1 MAYYLMVE
9 KKRGIYQPINIKN
22 SKYYQPKNNKF
33 NKPCAHSLQEIDEF
47 TMMFN
52 DEIELRE
59 RLVEEGILPFS
70 LFEKPLSIRHP
81 KKEQYIKVPHD
92 FLYQKDIEYVIDP
105 TRLISLVMERYYQND
120 FIFIK
125 KLASYFSEVYECST
139 TAPEVARLAEASLYQ
154 GRRHPGLEEIDRNSD
169 AMVARMLKLL
179 ILKHY
184 EQPDGKI
191 KYKNEVNYRNLH
203 DLIAFI
209 NNYDKKNNPEVKE
222 KPFISNK
229 NMIPKEEINKKE
241 ESIIKPA
248 EDTKKT
254 EQSKIRTRSKKKY
267 TLDGQESFD
276 I

>member
-9 KKRGIYQPINIKN
+9 KKRGLYQPINISN
-22 SKYYQPKNNKF
+22 SKYYPRHTKTF

-59 RLVEEGILPFS
+59 RLVEEGTISLS

-81 KKEQYIKVPHD
+81 KNGKYIKVPHD
-92 FLYQKDIEYVIDP
+92 FLYQKDIEYIMEPV
-105 TRLISLVMERYYQND
+105 RLIGLVMERYYQND
-120 FIFIK
+120 FVFIR

-154 GRRHPGLEEIDRNSD
+154 GRRHSALEELDRNGD
-169 AMVARMLKLL
+169 AMVTRMLKLL

-184 EQPDGKI
+184 EQTDGKI
-191 KYKNEVNYRNLH
+191 KYKDEVNYRNLH

-209 NNYDKKNNPEVKE
+209 NNYEKKKNPIEQ
-222 KPFISNK
+222 
-229 NMIPKEEINKKE
+229 PKLPKQSKDTINKIE
-241 ESIIKPA
+241 EEQTIKPIS
-248 EDTKKT
+248 
-254 EQSKIRTRSKKKY
+254 QPSKILNPKKRTLSKKKY
-267 TLDGQESFD
+267 ILDGQESFD